1 MALQT
6 SLRGTGSLAE
16 FNHSVQQ
23 QENIQFLGKLFA
35 LDLVSLQLF
44 SPTMKLRDQ
53 LGHPQMVQLASDL
66 ESFYTVEKM

>member
-1 MALQT
+1 M
-6 SLRGTGSLAE
+6 
-16 FNHSVQQ
+16 QQ

-66 ESFYTVEKM
+66 ESFYMVEM